1 MSAAKKSTL
10 KKSGGRE
17 TGATA
22 STKATEGD
30 SNDAPRLID
39 HADAPPAP
47 QCTLVIFGAS
57 GDLTHRLLVPAL
69 YNLARAGS
77 LDESF
82 RIIGV
87 ARTPMTNE
95 QYRKDLTKSFEKR
108 FTEAGGEF
116 DPKSDGE
123 ALQKKTWTW
132 LLDRIHYF
140 TGDLA
145 DPAAYAE
152 LASRID
158 DVSAA
163 SGRKGKSAASHTAA
177 RSTTAP
183 VGGNVIFYLAVAA
196 SMFEPTIHQL
206 AAAHLLK
213 QTRAGWRRVIIE
225 KPFGHD
231 LASAKALDKTIL
243 KVLREDQVFRI
254 DHFLGKETVQN
265 IMVLRFANGIFEPL
279 WNRQHIDHVQITA
292 SETVGVEGRGTFYD
306 ATGALRDMV
315 PNHMFQLLAMCAME
329 APNSFSADAVRSEKA
344 KVVQAIRQF
353 SQREAA
359 ANTVRGR
366 YTAGNVDGRRMKNY
380 RDEPNVAHDSNTET
394 YVATKFLIDNWRWAD
409 VPFYVRT
416 GKALSTRR
424 TEIAIRFKHVP
435 YALFHD
441 LPQTTRPPN
450 ELVLHVQPEEG
461 VSMRF
466 QAKVPG
472 QTLAISGVKMNF
484 RYGDYFQAEP
494 NTGYETLIYDCM
506 TGDAT
511 LFQRADNI
519 ESGWAAVQPV
529 LDAWAK
535 GYGELEDYK
544 AGSDGPSG
552 ADDLLARDGR
562 RWRDLS

>member
-1 MSAAKKSTL
+1 MTEAESPSKQKKDPDT
-10 KKSGGRE
+10 
-17 TGATA
+17 
-22 STKATEGD
+22 
-30 SNDAPRLID
+30 PRLID
-39 HADAPPAP
+39 QIDAPPAP
-47 QCTLVIFGAS
+47 PCTLVIFGAS

-77 LDESF
+77 LPEGF

-87 ARTPMTNE
+87 ARTPMTNQ
-95 QYRKDLTKSFEKR
+95 QYREDLTRSFEKR
-108 FTEAGGEF
+108 FTESGGEF
-116 DPKSDGE
+116 DPKADGE
-123 ALQKKTWTW
+123 SFQKKTWAW

-152 LASRID
+152 LASRIN
-158 DVSAA
+158 DVVDP
-163 SGRKGKSAASHTAA
+163 SGKTNAA
-177 RSTTAP
+177 RVATTPTAS
-183 VGGNVIFYLAVAA
+183 GNVIFYLAVAA
-196 SMFEPTIHQL
+196 ALFEPTIGHL
-206 AAAHLLK
+206 ATAHLLK
-213 QTRAGWRRVIIE
+213 QTRKGWRRVIIE

-231 LASAKALDKTIL
+231 LASAKALDKSIL

-292 SETVGVEGRGTFYD
+292 SETVGVEGRGSFYD

-315 PNHMFQLLAMCAME
+315 PNHIFQLLAMCAME

-344 KVVQAIRQF
+344 KVVQAIRQWTP
-353 SQREAA
+353 REAA
-359 ANTVRGR
+359 ANTARGR
-366 YTAGNVDGRRMKNY
+366 YMAGSVEGRRMKNY
-380 RDEPNVAHDSNTET
+380 RDEPNVARDSNTET

-424 TEIAIRFKHVP
+424 TEIAIRFKRVP
-435 YALFHD
+435 YALFRD
-441 LPQTTRPPN
+441 LPEATMPSN
-450 ELVLHVQPEEG
+450 DLVLHVQPEEG
-461 VSMRF
+461 VAMRF

-484 RYGDYFQAEP
+484 RYRDYFQAEP

-519 ESGWAAVQPV
+519 ESGWAAVQPI
-529 LDAWAK
+529 LDAWDK

-544 AGSDGPSG
+544 AGSDGPSA
-552 ADDLLARDGR
+552 ADDLLAKDGR

>member
-1 MSAAKKSTL
+1 MTAARKSASKK
-10 KKSGGRE
+10 
-17 TGATA
+17 TA
-22 STKATEGD
+22 DKTAD
-30 SNDAPRLID
+30 SHANENHLID
-39 HADAPPAP
+39 QVDAPPAP
-47 QCTLVIFGAS
+47 PCTLVIFGAS

-77 LDESF
+77 LDENF

-95 QYRKDLTKSFEKR
+95 KYREDLTRSFKKR
-108 FTEAGGEF
+108 FSQSGSEF
-116 DPKSDGE
+116 DPKADGE
-123 ALQKKTWTW
+123 TMHKQTWAW

-140 TGDLA
+140 TGDLG

-152 LASRID
+152 LASRIN
-158 DVSAA
+158 DVNRSSGKKAPSAA
-163 SGRKGKSAASHTAA
+163 AHTQTAA
-177 RSTTAP
+177 A
-183 VGGNVIFYLAVAA
+183 GGNVIFYLAVAA
-196 SMFEPTIHQL
+196 AMFEPTILQL

-213 QTRAGWRRVIIE
+213 QTKGGWRRVIIE

-231 LASAKALDKTIL
+231 LASAKALDKAIL

-292 SETVGVEGRGTFYD
+292 SETVGVEGRGSFYD

-344 KVVQAIRQF
+344 KVVQAIRQLTP
-353 SQREAA
+353 REAA

-366 YTAGNVDGRRMKNY
+366 YTAGTAGGRPMRNY
-380 RDEPNVAHDSNTET
+380 RNEPDVMHDSNTET
-394 YVATKFLIDNWRWAD
+394 YVAMKLLIDNWRWAD

-416 GKALSTRR
+416 GKALSARR
-424 TEIAIRFKHVP
+424 TEIAIHFKQVP
-435 YALFHD
+435 YALFRE
-441 LPQTTRPPN
+441 LPQTGLPPN
-450 ELVLHVQPEEG
+450 DLVLHVQPEEG
-461 VSMRF
+461 VSMHF
-466 QAKVPG
+466 EAKVPG
-472 QTLAISGVKMNF
+472 QQLSISGVKMSF
-484 RYGDYFQAEP
+484 RYGDFFQAEP

-519 ESGWAAVQPV
+519 ESGWAAVQPI
-529 LDAWAK
+529 LDAWSK
-535 GYGELEDYK
+535 GYGGPVDYK
-544 AGSDGPSG
+544 AGSDGPSA

>member
-1 MSAAKKSTL
+1 MTAARSTSRKSAGWRANGNTSAKH
-10 KKSGGRE
+10 
-17 TGATA
+17 GAEA
-22 STKATEGD
+22 HQ
-30 SNDAPRLID
+30 LID

-47 QCTLVIFGAS
+47 PCTLVIFGAS
-57 GDLTHRLLVPAL
+57 GDLAHRLLVPAL

-77 LDESF
+77 LVENF

-87 ARTPMTNE
+87 ARTPMTNQ
-95 QYRKDLTKSFEKR
+95 QYREDLTRSLEKR
-108 FTEAGGEF
+108 FTETGGEF
-116 DPKSDGE
+116 DPKADGE
-123 ALQKKTWTW
+123 TMAKKKWAW
-132 LLDRIHYF
+132 LLERIHYF
-140 TGDLA
+140 TGDLG

-152 LASRID
+152 LASRIN
-158 DVSAA
+158 DVNDPSGKNSASQHAA
-163 SGRKGKSAASHTAA
+163 S
-177 RSTTAP
+177 
-183 VGGNVIFYLAVAA
+183 GNVIFYLAVAA
-196 SMFEPTIHQL
+196 SLFEPTIQHL

-213 QTRAGWRRVIIE
+213 QTRSGWRRVIIE

-231 LASAKALDKTIL
+231 LVSAKALDKAIL

-292 SETVGVEGRGTFYD
+292 SETVGVEGRGSFYD

-329 APNSFSADAVRSEKA
+329 APNSFSADAVRNEKA
-344 KVVQAIRQF
+344 KVVQAIRQLTP
-353 SQREAA
+353 RDAA

-366 YTAGNVDGRRMKNY
+366 YTAGTVDGRHMKNY

-416 GKALSTRR
+416 GKALSARR
-424 TEIAIRFKHVP
+424 TEIAIRFKQVP

-441 LPQTTRPPN
+441 LPQATLPPN

-484 RYGDYFQAEP
+484 RYGDYFEAEP

-519 ESGWAAVQPV
+519 ESGWAAVQPI
-529 LDAWAK
+529 LDAWGK
-535 GYGELEDYK
+535 GYGELESYK
-544 AGSDGPSG
+544 AGSDGPSA

-562 RWRDLS
+562 SWRHLS

>member
-1 MSAAKKSTL
+1 MTSEARNVSKGANRRSDARTSAKNAGDDGSSTGL
-10 KKSGGRE
+10 
-17 TGATA
+17 
-22 STKATEGD
+22 
-30 SNDAPRLID
+30 PRLID
-39 HADAPPAP
+39 QVDAPPAP
-47 QCTLVIFGAS
+47 PCTLVIFGAS
-57 GDLTHRLLVPAL
+57 GDLTHRLLMPAI

-77 LDESF
+77 LDQNF

-87 ARTPMTNE
+87 ARTPMTDE
-95 QYRKDLTKSFEKR
+95 QYRDELTTSFKKR
-108 FTEAGGEF
+108 FAESGGEF
-116 DPKSDGE
+116 DPKADGE
-123 ALQKKTWTW
+123 SFQQKAWAALLERT
-132 LLDRIHYF
+132 HYF
-140 TGDLA
+140 AGDLR

-152 LASRID
+152 LASRIEQVNAAPGRAD
-158 DVSAA
+158 ESA
-163 SGRKGKSAASHTAA
+163 
-177 RSTTAP
+177 TTRHADRGA
-183 VGGNVIFYLAVAA
+183 GGNVIFYLAVAA
-196 SMFEPTIHQL
+196 ALFEPTIEHL

-213 QTRAGWRRVIIE
+213 QTRKGWRRVIIE

-231 LASAKALDKTIL
+231 LASAKALDKSIL

-292 SETVGVEGRGTFYD
+292 SETVGVEGRGSFYD

-344 KVVQAIRQF
+344 KVVQAIRQWTP
-353 SQREAA
+353 REAA
-359 ANTVRGR
+359 ANTARGR
-366 YTAGNVDGRRMKNY
+366 YTAGTVHERRMKNY
-380 RDEPNVAHDSNTET
+380 RDEPNVARDSNTET

-416 GKALSTRR
+416 GKALANRR
-424 TEIAIRFKHVP
+424 TEIAIRFKQVP

-441 LPQTTRPPN
+441 LPKATLPPN
-450 ELVLHVQPEEG
+450 DLVLHVQPEEG

-484 RYGDYFQAEP
+484 RYRDYFQAEP

-519 ESGWAAVQPV
+519 ESGWAAVQPI
-529 LDAWAK
+529 LDAWDK
-535 GYGELEDYK
+535 GYGELENYK

-562 RWRDLS
+562 RWCDLS